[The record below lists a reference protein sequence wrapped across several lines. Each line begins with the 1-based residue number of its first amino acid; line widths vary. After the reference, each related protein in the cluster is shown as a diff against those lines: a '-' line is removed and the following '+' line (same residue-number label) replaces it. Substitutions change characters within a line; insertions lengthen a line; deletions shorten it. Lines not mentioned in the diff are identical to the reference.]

1 MADLEDKSS
10 FNEGSS
16 SIEGSSSA
24 EGSSLAEGSSSAEG
38 SSLIKSLSE
47 LLDAS
52 ALFLGDDISD
62 KYHADWSGADP
73 CVPAALLKPKTTD
86 ELSKIMALCHE
97 HSQPVVV
104 QGGLTGLAGGATPL
118 TGEFAISLERMNGI
132 EELDAT
138 AMTATVLAGTPLQVL
153 QEAADE
159 QDLFMPLDLGARGS
173 CSIGGNVATNAGG
186 TEVIRYGMTRSLVL
200 GLEAVLADGTV
211 ISAMNKMVKNN
222 SGYDLKHLFI
232 GSEGTLGI
240 VTKVV
245 VQLQPKLLASHT
257 VLCALE
263 DYDSVI
269 KLLAELKRSLGSGLT
284 GFELMWDNYFNKV
297 LAVESDLQDPFTES
311 HPFYLLVEYKDN
323 ETALGAER
331 FESELFGHLES
342 GLLTD
347 AVVAQSHQD
356 AAEFWRIRDGIGELF
371 KVLGPVSNQDVSL
384 PIRDIGIFATHLE
397 TRLKAKY
404 SDIAVL
410 LFGHIGDN
418 NLHVCAYTGREED
431 KITINEDIML
441 MIGEYS
447 GAITAEHGVGVLK
460 RDFLD
465 QSRTAEEIALMKTI
479 KLAMDPKGILNPG
492 RVINP
497 D

>member
-1 MADLEDKSS
+1 MQTLIDRLTAVVDK
-10 FNEGSS
+10 NT
-16 SIEGSSSA
+16 
-24 EGSSLAEGSSSAEG
+24 
-38 SSLIKSLSE
+38 
-47 LLDAS
+47 
-52 ALFLGDDISD
+52 LFLADDISE
-62 KYHADWSGADP
+62 KYFADWSGADP
-73 CVPAALLKPKTTD
+73 CKPSALLKPKTTD
-86 ELSKIMALCHE
+86 ELSQIMALCHE
-97 HSQPVVV
+97 YDQPVVV
-104 QGGLTGLAGGATPL
+104 QGGLTGLAGGATPQAS
-118 TGEFAISLERMNGI
+118 EFAISLERMNGI
-132 EELDAT
+132 EDIDTT
-138 AMTATVLAGTPLQVL
+138 AMTVSAWAGTPLQVL
-153 QEAADE
+153 QDSAAE
-159 QDLFMPLDLGARGS
+159 HSLFMPLDLGARGS
-173 CSIGGNVATNAGG
+173 CQIGGNVATNAGG

-200 GLEAVLADGTV
+200 GLEVVLADGTV
-211 ISAMNKMVKNN
+211 INALNKMVKNN

-240 VTKVV
+240 VTRVV

-257 VLCALE
+257 ALCALE
-263 DYDSVI
+263 DYESVI

-297 LAVESDLQDPFTES
+297 LEVEADLQNPFAED
-311 HPFYLLVEYKDN
+311 HHFYLLVEYKDN

-331 FESELFGHLES
+331 FEAALFGHLEA

-356 AAEFWRIRDGIGELF
+356 AEEFWRIRDGIGELF

-404 SDIAVL
+404 LDIGVL

-418 NLHVCAYTGREED
+418 NLHVCAYTGLEED
-431 KITINEDIML
+431 KLRINEDIML

-492 RVINP
+492 RVI
-497 D
+497 